1 MRRFSQVSTAYVL
14 IAPAILATVVF
25 FLIPMVVSGYWSLT
39 EFNGVA
45 APRFVGLDNFA
56 ALLGDPRFVRAFQNT
71 VFFVVVGMGIGPAL
85 GLGTALMLN
94 QAVRFR
100 SLFRVAF
107 FLPTMTAIVAIATIW
122 KLLYNQGGL
131 INAILSL
138 FGLPGHNWLSDP
150 TTSLPAV
157 TLMSIWQGFGFE
169 TVVFLAALQAIPK
182 EYLEAATVDG
192 AGTWAKFRYVT
203 LPALR
208 PTIVF
213 LYIVGIIGSFQT
225 FDAVYVMTQG
235 GPLQSTTTVIFYLVD
250 KFNSLQLGMASA
262 VAYLLLVILAIL
274 SFLQL
279 RFFDRPER

>member
-262 VAYLLLVILAIL
+262 VAYLLLVILATL